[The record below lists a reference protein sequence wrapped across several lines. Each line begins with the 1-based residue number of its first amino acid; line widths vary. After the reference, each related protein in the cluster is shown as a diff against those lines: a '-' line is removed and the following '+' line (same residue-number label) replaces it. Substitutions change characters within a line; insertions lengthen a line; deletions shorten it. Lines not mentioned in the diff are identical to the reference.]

1 MGLIFFTLENQLLTA
16 GHKRT
21 QVCER
26 IIETG
31 NYWMDQ
37 LSNWRR
43 SPRLN
48 SGLHRVSVDWHGAA
62 RCTHDVVLGVVCVVW
77 MSVVDEKALWVVV
90 DALCV

>member
-1 MGLIFFTLENQLLTA
+1 MGLIFFTLENKLFTA

-31 NYWMDQ
+31 KWKLLELDQ

-43 SPRLN
+43 SPRPN
-48 SGLHRVSVDWHGAA
+48 SGLHRVSLGRLARAA
-62 RCTHDVVLGVVCVVW
+62 RCTHGVVLGVVW
-77 MSVVDEKALWVVV
+77 SVLGPNTH
-90 DALCV
+90 LTC